1 MGGAHVDRWL
11 LKVRQTSAGMI
22 KSYLAFPARQ
32 VGGFELCRMSGK
44 EIVDVGVNSD
54 RGSDNTDSPAVSK
67 RKAKSGP
74 ICCNPAVASVHRL
87 DRSKTG
93 SD

>member
-1 MGGAHVDRWL
+1 MGVANFDRWL
-11 LKVRQTSAGMI
+11 LKVRQTSAGII
-22 KSYLAFPARQ
+22 KSYLSFPTRQ

-44 EIVDVGVNSD
+44 EVVDVGVNSD

-67 RKAKSGP
+67 CKAKSGP
-74 ICCNPAVASVHRL
+74 ICCNPTVASVHRL
-87 DRSKTG
+87 NRSKTG